1 MTVPVTRIV
10 EVPQPVPPALLDC
23 ASEPPRP
30 KGELPG
36 DVLSDIQIAL
46 LFAATVEAGRDCRGR
61 LARVRDLV
69 RPAP

>member
-1 MTVPVTRIV
+1 VTKIV

-23 ASEPPRP
+23 AAEPSRP

-36 DVLSDIQIAL
+36 DVLSDVQVAM
-46 LFAATVEAGRDCRGR
+46 LFAEAVEAGRDCRGR

-69 RPAP
+69 QPPP